1 MFRLFRRRK
10 KEDVKMKKVSPEVTP
25 SISEESPV
33 STEDLDTSTKSLFEI
48 KEQTFEEKFAKL
60 VHISPE
66 LSIDES
72 ESPEAVNEILP
83 FIQHILDQNSTYS
96 SFISPEII
104 SSGSETLIQEIP
116 EDFPSLRKEIQPASL
131 AERIEGALF
140 SVGRPIHTSEL
151 IENFEEDSPTIKR
164 MLRKVSR
171 KRRKSSAIVIEEISK
186 ERWVMQLNP
195 VYHEFFQSI
204 KPEFFLQPAE
214 RRVLTEIA
222 YRQPISLGLL
232 KKIITGIGP
241 IKINE
246 ICQKLESNGF
256 VLSEQK
262 ARSKIYISTPK
273 FAKSFGFDAESRRL
287 KLQMLWR
294 LKRLMGEYED
304 DEEPEEELDDKKA
317 EALVEDD
324 ESIEKVEGIQEEIE
338 NGESEKEKMVL
349 EDTSLPEN
357 SDTQPIT
364 PIIDGNDD
372 PTDISERIWEIG
384 EEE

>member
-10 KEDVKMKKVSPEVTP
+10 KEDVEKKKDPPDITP
-25 SISEESPV
+25 SKSEESPV

-151 IENFEEDSPTIKR
+151 IENFEEDSPTVKR

-204 KPEFFLQPAE
+204 KPELFLQPAE

-232 KKIITGIGP
+232 KKLITGIGP

-256 VLSEQK
+256 VISEQK
-262 ARSKIYISTPK
+262 ARSKIYTSTPK

-304 DEEPEEELDDKKA
+304 DEEPEEELDDKEA

-324 ESIEKVEGIQEEIE
+324 ESVERVEGIQEEIE

-349 EDTSLPEN
+349 EATSLPEN

-372 PTDISERIWEIG
+372 PTDTSDRIWEIG